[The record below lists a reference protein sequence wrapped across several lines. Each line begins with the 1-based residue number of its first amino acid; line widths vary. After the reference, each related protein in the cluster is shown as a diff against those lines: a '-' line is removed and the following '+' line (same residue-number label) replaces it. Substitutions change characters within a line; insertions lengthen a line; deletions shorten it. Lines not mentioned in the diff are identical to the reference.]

1 MKGIVRKFLFGI
13 LFLISFSLHSDKR
26 AWIRRIPLSRGELVL
41 EIQNHSQDKNWNEF
55 AYHKTSDLFKA
66 LESYSGIS
74 FHEASASVFEGQKA
88 SEKYKVLVIVQD
100 RILLNG
106 TRVGGYNN
114 ISGDLGSVRGIFMEP
129 NLSPVGYPALLF
141 HELGHFYFSDLPWLS
156 EGLVSFLPFVL
167 YKERKINLTKEE
179 LISIAEEWNTEEGL
193 QGEKDFPLDPDFREK
208 NPSATSTFYNK
219 ALKIQYILYKELGP
233 AGYRDFVKKLV
244 FENSPKTTKE
254 VVLKLKSIRDK
265 NWTSLLKGWVTPGP
279 YEVYT
284 WKTFQKESILGTFV
298 QLP

>member
-1 MKGIVRKFLFGI
+1 MRKFLFGI
-13 LFLISFSLHSDKR
+13 LFLISFNLHSDKS
-26 AWIRRIPLSRGELVL
+26 AWIRRIPLNRGELAL
-41 EIQNHSQDKNWNEF
+41 EIRNGSQDKSWNEF
-55 AYHKTSDLFKA
+55 AYRKTSDLFKA
-66 LESYSGIS
+66 LESYTGIS

-88 SEKYKVLVIVQD
+88 SEKYKVLLVVQD

-114 ISGDLGSVRGIFMEP
+114 ISGDFGPTRGIFMESD
-129 NLSPVGYPALLF
+129 LSPAGYPALLF

-156 EGLVSFLPFVL
+156 EGMVSFLPFVL
-167 YKERKINLTKEE
+167 YKEKKINLTKEE
-179 LISIAEEWNTEEGL
+179 LISMAEEWSTEEGL
-193 QGEKDFPLDPDFREK
+193 QGGKDFPLDPDFREK
-208 NPSATSTFYNK
+208 YPSATPTFYNK

-244 FENSPKTTKE
+244 FENSPKTTRE
-254 VVLKLKSIRDK
+254 VILKLKSIRDK
-265 NWTSLLKGWVTPGP
+265 NWTGLLKGWVTPGP

-284 WKTFQKESILGTFV
+284 WKTFQKDSILGTFV